1 MFEKCVR
8 KRQTPSGK
16 MQGCMCLLL
25 CMWRHR
31 AEKLFSHWYEEEYD
45 GSNTRVIRLIEC
57 EVRSLESE
65 TQILSGLV
73 PLVNVVRQNPSS
85 PPAESLEGTCIS

>member
-1 MFEKCVR
+1 
-8 KRQTPSGK
+8 
-16 MQGCMCLLL
+16 MCLLL

-31 AEKLFSHWYEEEYD
+31 AEKSFSHWYEEEYN
-45 GSNTRVIRLIEC
+45 GSNTREIRLIEC

-65 TQILSGLV
+65 TRILSGLV
-73 PLVNVVRQNPSS
+73 PLVRQNPSS